1 MTLFISC
8 VDRPTRKRRSFIT
21 HLSRRN
27 AFTIQKLIPQSTTST
42 TTKSQ
47 IIYRNTIR
55 HTLNHDFPIHII
67 KMAMFFQDFI
77 TTESDR
83 SGFFAVHSSNLES
96 SSVCVCVCMRTV
108 ISIRTTVFPGLSWY
122 IRHSLMSGSY

>member
-1 MTLFISC
+1 VLTH
-8 VDRPTRKRRSFIT
+8 PQKKKEYQIT

-27 AFTIQKLIPQSTTST
+27 AFTIQKLIPQSTTTT

-47 IIYRNTIR
+47 SIYRNTIR

-67 KMAMFFQDFI
+67 KMAMFFQDLI
-77 TTESDR
+77 AAESDR

-96 SSVCVCVCMRTV
+96 SLVRV
-108 ISIRTTVFPGLSWY
+108 
-122 IRHSLMSGSY
+122 